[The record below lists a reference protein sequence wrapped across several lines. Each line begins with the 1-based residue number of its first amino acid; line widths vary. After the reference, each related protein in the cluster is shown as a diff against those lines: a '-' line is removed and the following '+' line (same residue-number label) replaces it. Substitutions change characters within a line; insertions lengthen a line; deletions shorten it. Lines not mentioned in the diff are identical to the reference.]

1 MPSKPADLTLRVPA
15 SCRPGQQDRT
25 KRLFSESVEEYI
37 DCIYRLQRELDVV
50 TTGEIA
56 TYMFV
61 SPGSATTMV
70 KRLAELGLVT
80 HVPYQSIR
88 LTDHGMKLATQ
99 LTRAHRVLKRFLV
112 DELGLPWSDVH
123 ELACKL
129 EHYVGEDVITR
140 MHEKMDCPM
149 FCPQGS
155 PIDPDLDD
163 PSVRL
168 MDSEPGELQVYR
180 ITDERVEFLEH
191 LEEIKLTPRCRFTAV
206 SSTKIDSLIHLEVDG
221 KKVTVGP
228 EVARHVW
235 VVPGDYVFPD

>member
-1 MPSKPADLTLRVPA
+1 M
-15 SCRPGQQDRT
+15 
-25 KRLFSESVEEYI
+25 
-37 DCIYRLQRELDVV
+37 DCIYRLQTECEVV

-70 KRLAELGLVT
+70 KKLADLGLVN
-80 HVPYQSIR
+80 HVPYQGIT
-88 LTDHGMKLATQ
+88 LTDHGKKLATQ

-140 MHEKMDCPM
+140 MHEKMGCPH
-149 FCPQGS
+149 FCPHGS
-155 PIDPDLDD
+155 PIDPDQPD

-168 MDSEPGELQVYR
+168 QDAEAGELQVYR
-180 ITDERVEFLEH
+180 ITDERVPFLEH
-191 LEEIKLTPRCRFTAV
+191 LESIGLVPQTRFKAV
-206 SSTKIDSLIHLEVDG
+206 GSTKIDSLIHLLVDG
-221 KKVTVGP
+221 SEITVGP

-235 VVPGDYVFPD
+235 VVPGDFEFPD